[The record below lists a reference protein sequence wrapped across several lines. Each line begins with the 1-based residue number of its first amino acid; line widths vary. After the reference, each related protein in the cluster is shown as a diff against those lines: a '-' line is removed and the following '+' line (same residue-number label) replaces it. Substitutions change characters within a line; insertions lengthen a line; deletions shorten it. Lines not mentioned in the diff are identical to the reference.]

1 MIIEGLNAWFSLFW
15 ALGRVPFAAVRTLSF
30 GAISGFFVEG
40 NASVC
45 NVALFIFGGRC
56 YRLSA

>member
-1 MIIEGLNAWFSLFW
+1 MRDS
-15 ALGRVPFAAVRTLSF
+15 PFFGHWGVCLLPRFVRSSF

-45 NVALFIFGGRC
+45 NVALFISGVRC